1 MQAGVSKLTEAKQVV
16 AKLKSDANKQE
27 ELLAEKQAAANNALE
42 MITETMRNANTQKSE
57 MESLKEHTE
66 KENQLLIA
74 RCFMTSIF
82 KCFL

>member
-74 RCFMTSIF
+74 RCFMT
-82 KCFL
+82 